1 MQQKIKL
8 VQWAHHIRW
17 PIDQF
22 CERRSENKFVKNYL
36 NSERTKVGR
45 IKWKWICQCPH
56 HHSKCQVLFAPL
68 VITEISRIHK
78 TAIIARSVHSVIRT
92 ELDNS
97 LFILHWLDRVAAL
110 CVALD
115 VGVYHKRETYRTY
128 STSQAKPHHKSKW
141 PGIYHKIHNAVL
153 GIVFIVSSC
162 LLSLQIKHVRSR
174 RDKR

>member
-1 MQQKIKL
+1 M
-8 VQWAHHIRW
+8 ANR
-17 PIDQF
+17 PILW
-22 CERRSENKFVKNYL
+22 ETIELENKFVKKYW
-36 NSERTKVGR
+36 NSELPRVER
-45 IKWKWICQCPH
+45 HKWKWICQCPH
-56 HHSKCQVLFAPL
+56 HHLKCQVLFAPL
-68 VITEISRIHK
+68 IISEISRIHE

-97 LFILHWLDRVAAL
+97 LFVSHWLDRVAAL

-115 VGVYHKRETYRTY
+115 VGVYHKRETY
-128 STSQAKPHHKSKW
+128 STSQAEPHHKSKW